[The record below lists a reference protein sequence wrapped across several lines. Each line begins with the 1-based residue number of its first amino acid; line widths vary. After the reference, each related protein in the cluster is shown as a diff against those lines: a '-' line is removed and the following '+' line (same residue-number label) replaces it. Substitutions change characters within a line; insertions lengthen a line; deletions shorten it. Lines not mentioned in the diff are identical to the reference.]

1 MICTDLQAANQL
13 QITANHVICRG
24 RFSTFFRPLICTDL
38 QLICKLQI
46 TANQSLPTFKKH
58 CKTRANQRKSL
69 QITPPE
75 NHRKND
81 ADLQPC
87 SASWWDGKPIFWKAG
102 RTFAASE
109 LCISANSSCSYL
121 RSGLLPLPA
130 TATDTLLLLLAAFC
144 CCLLLPAAAYCFVY
158 FSRFQPDLPEPIQ
171 NAWFSC
177 HLLLFLA
184 ISYYFLP
191 FPACH
196 AVSCNFL

>member
-1 MICTDLQAANQL
+1 M
-13 QITANHVICRG
+13 QITANHCKSRLPKIIEK
-24 RFSTFFRPLICTDL
+24 TTLICSPGGVWTW
-38 QLICKLQI
+38 
-46 TANQSLPTFKKH
+46 
-58 CKTRANQRKSL
+58 
-69 QITPPE
+69 
-75 NHRKND
+75 
-81 ADLQPC
+81 
-87 SASWWDGKPIFWKAG
+87 SASWWDGKRIFWKAG

>member
-1 MICTDLQAANQL
+1 MRFKPKMAPKGTPKSTQNRSKNASEKSSKK
-13 QITANHVICRG
+13 G
-24 RFSTFFRPLICTDL
+24 R
-38 QLICKLQI
+38 
-46 TANQSLPTFKKH
+46 
-58 CKTRANQRKSL
+58 
-69 QITPPE
+69 
-75 NHRKND
+75 
-81 ADLQPC
+81 
-87 SASWWDGKPIFWKAG
+87 W
-102 RTFAASE
+102 FAARWRVRPGQQAGGTE
-109 LCISANSSCSYL
+109 SAFFGKLDAPLLHLNCAFPQICHVSYL

-184 ISYYFLP
+184 ISCYFLP